1 MKKLK
6 IDVKN
11 FRIGQKVVYDGFKC
25 MITSIFVDCETGIE
39 YANVK
44 PLEFDSFERE
54 AKLTS
59 LRKI

>member
-11 FRIGQKVVYDGFKC
+11 FRIGQKVIFDGFKC
-25 MITSIFVDCETGIE
+25 IITNIFVDCETGIE
-39 YANVK
+39 YAIVK
-44 PLEFDSFERE
+44 PLDFDGFERE